1 MSSKAPIVVTI
12 LLSICAIT
20 GLSLSSYNLGIYRT
34 DRASDAYQI
43 SSAFTAVSATLT
55 IVSIIILIV
64 LVAQF
69 SSSPE
74 YPPIGP
80 Y

>member
-1 MSSKAPIVVTI
+1 MSSKAPIVITI
-12 LLSICAIT
+12 LLSICAIS
-20 GLSLSSYNLGIYRT
+20 GLALSSYNLGIYRN
-34 DRASDAYQI
+34 DRGSDAYQI
-43 SSAFTAVSATLT
+43 SSAFTAIFSTLT
-55 IVSIIILIV
+55 VVTIIILIV